1 LKLRRSI
8 GFISALIAILLIAAC
23 AQPIRPEGQFDQE
36 SSFWRGRLS
45 LRIAS
50 DQPAPTSFS
59 APFDLT
65 GNAQT
70 GELIF
75 YTPLGTTA
83 AALSWSPTAA
93 VMASNGEIKHFK
105 SLDDLLKQ
113 AIGTELPVAALFA
126 WLAGKPALADGWQV
140 ELSGYGNGRI
150 KASRQSPP
158 PVAELSLIIEK

>member
-1 LKLRRSI
+1 
-8 GFISALIAILLIAAC
+8 
-23 AQPIRPEGQFDQE
+23 
-36 SSFWRGRLS
+36 
-45 LRIAS
+45 
-50 DQPAPTSFS
+50 
-59 APFDLT
+59 
-65 GNAQT
+65 
-70 GELIF
+70 
-75 YTPLGTTA
+75 
-83 AALSWSPTAA
+83 
-93 VMASNGEIKHFK
+93 MASNGEIKHFK